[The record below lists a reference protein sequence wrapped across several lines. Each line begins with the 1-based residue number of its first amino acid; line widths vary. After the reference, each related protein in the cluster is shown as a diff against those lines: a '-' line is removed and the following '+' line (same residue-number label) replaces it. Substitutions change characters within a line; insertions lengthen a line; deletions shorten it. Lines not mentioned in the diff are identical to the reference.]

1 MHETNIRRRI
11 VGYVL
16 LGVLAVGVALLVGGW
31 AAAPTTE
38 GLIMH
43 ALGHE
48 MLAGAGNNAEA
59 CVVVSVY
66 NAAGP
71 VAGLPGGDFAI
82 SAPIVA
88 AGGTDVTKVRVYESS
103 AGIYRIDMA
112 PTKASVGWLKGTYII
127 SVTLTS
133 THGSGVAIAELS
145 VDK

>member
-1 MHETNIRRRI
+1 MHEANVRRRI

-16 LGVLAVGVALLVGGW
+16 LGTLAVAVAVLVGGW

-38 GLIMH
+38 GLIMN

-48 MLAGAGNNAEA
+48 GLAGAGNNEEA
-59 CVVVSVY
+59 YIVISVY

-71 VAGLPGGDFAI
+71 VSGLPGGSFSI

-103 AGIYRIDMA
+103 AGIYRIDVA
-112 PTKASVGWLKGTYII
+112 PTKASVGWLKGTYIV

-145 VDK
+145 VDE